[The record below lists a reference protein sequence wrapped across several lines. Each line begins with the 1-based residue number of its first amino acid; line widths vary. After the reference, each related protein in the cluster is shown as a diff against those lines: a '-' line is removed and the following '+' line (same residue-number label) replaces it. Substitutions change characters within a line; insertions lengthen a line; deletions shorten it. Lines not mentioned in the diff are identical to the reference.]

1 MIVRNKASIAKSEY
15 AKMKIY
21 DKAGEWAQLENLVNP
36 LLSTYHEEEVET
48 LPTGN

>member
-1 MIVRNKASIAKSEY
+1 MN
-15 AKMKIY
+15 MY
-21 DKAGEWAQLENLVNP
+21 DKTDEWVQLEDLVNQ